1 MQVIDGEKL
10 AKKCD
15 YSFGDQSGRWSGRV
29 PGWYMKDVSLLNTE
43 FATKVFEI
51 KKSRDYMTVFI
62 DNLRLYDRPIADI
75 KEEDKTYIEFLLSK
89 GTLFELLKSYPMM
102 KFIIFTNLEDT
113 PIDEYIFDKIPDN
126 VLLISAVNAISNG
139 GKVIPGPYGLQR
151 KLYPEDERQQY
162 LKSYTTFWPDNP
174 EYLLYVSFMQDSHK
188 ERHGIA
194 DIFSDN
200 DWAIVDEERKRYHAY
215 LNNIGN
221 SKFVV
226 CPRGNAIDCHRN
238 WEVAYLNRVPIL
250 KRDPYYV
257 SLYEWMDYPALFVDD
272 FSEVT
277 KELLIENDHLW
288 QKSWGNSL
296 LKSKLNLDVFFE
308 NVIEEA
314 LS

>member
-29 PGWYMKDVSLLNTE
+29 PGWYMKDVSLLNTG
-43 FATKVFEI
+43 FAAKVFEI

-75 KEEDKTYIEFLLSK
+75 KEEDKSYIDFLLSK
-89 GTLFELLKSYPMM
+89 GTLFELLKDYPMM

-113 PIDEYIFDKIPDN
+113 PIDDYIFDKIPDN

-139 GKVIPGPYGLQR
+139 GKVIPAPYGLQR
-151 KLYPEDERQQY
+151 KLYSEDERQEY
-162 LKSYTTFWPDNP
+162 LKSYTTCWPDNP

-188 ERHGIA
+188 EREGIA
-194 DIFSDN
+194 DTFSDKS
-200 DWAIVDEERKRYHAY
+200 WAIVDEERKRYTTY
-215 LNNIGN
+215 INNIGN
-221 SKFVV
+221 SKFVI

-238 WEVAYLNRVPIL
+238 WEVAYLSRVPIL
-250 KRDPYYV
+250 KRDPYYQ
-257 SLYEWMDYPALFVDD
+257 SLYNWMDYPALFVDD
-272 FSEVT
+272 FSEIT
-277 KELLIENDHLW
+277 EELLVENDHLW
-288 QKSWGNSL
+288 QKAWSNSL

-308 NVIEEA
+308 KVIEEA
-314 LS
+314 LA